1 MIYAQ
6 NIQIKWKNLVKFFN
20 LDHSAECL
28 FKVVEEWSNIA
39 CYISTNLLYLP
50 LKLLS
55 TLASPST
62 NFVDNLFEWSDKF
75 ASQFLLYL
83 FSLQTLDLTDSIG
96 IISLQIDELPS
107 APALDASTK
116 IPSPIIRNQTS
127 RKNSFEPM
135 SRLIATP
142 LPAEST
148 HRGKA
153 QASKVDRIRSTP
165 IERSFCDRS
174 TNPSPTHSVSNAT
187 TSPIDNFSISREYAL
202 KHEIEVLQEK
212 LKDTEERLQSLR
224 IQHDSLSHLHRDLR
238 ESHTRLQEESELLK
252 LDVQHLTECAN
263 ILRSELQAA
272 RNDRN
277 EALDVQ
283 KLLQAELE
291 ESRADK
297 KRIQEQSEKDAK
309 IIQDLHRQCREMER
323 ILMRKHPD
331 SVSALIGKYVE
342 VRTLVSNI
350 SGTKMHCDLMSFL
363 PRD

>member
-1 MIYAQ
+1 M
-6 NIQIKWKNLVKFFN
+6 
-20 LDHSAECL
+20 
-28 FKVVEEWSNIA
+28 
-39 CYISTNLLYLP
+39 
-50 LKLLS
+50 
-55 TLASPST
+55 
-62 NFVDNLFEWSDKF
+62 
-75 ASQFLLYL
+75 
-83 FSLQTLDLTDSIG
+83 QTLDLTDSIG

-127 RKNSFEPM
+127 RKNSFEPI